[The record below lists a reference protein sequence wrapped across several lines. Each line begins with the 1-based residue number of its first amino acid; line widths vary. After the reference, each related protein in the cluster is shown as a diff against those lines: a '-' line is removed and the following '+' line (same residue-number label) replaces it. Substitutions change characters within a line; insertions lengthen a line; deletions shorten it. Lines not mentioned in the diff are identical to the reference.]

1 MIARL
6 VIVVVMLA
14 LAPAMVLAEERI
26 TGFDVAIDVE
36 KDGDILVTESIAVV
50 SEGRQIRRGIFR
62 DLPRYYLK
70 EGKTLPYRYDVI
82 SVMRGEEK
90 EPYSIEN
97 QSNAYRIRIG
107 DADVFLPQGRHTY
120 EIKYE
125 VKNQVRYFDGYD
137 EVYWNVTGN
146 YWAFPIAS
154 ASARIS
160 LPGGAGAVQNAGYT
174 GGQGE
179 SGRDFQY
186 RYNAGAHIFETTRSL
201 GVREG
206 LTVSVG
212 FEKGVVDPPSG
223 ADARAEWW
231 TLNASRVVLA
241 VAFLMIGF
249 YYIVTWRRIGRDPL
263 KGPVFAR
270 YDPPEGYS
278 PAAVHHIYHRGLK
291 GHDALTATLMDLA
304 TKGRINIDVN
314 NDKETKITHLVGGD
328 IIPAGKTEDDLLESL
343 CSVGEAFS
351 FGDKYNATFT
361 GVYERFKKKIS
372 GAYGEPYFRWNRGFL
387 VVAAVFSVLA
397 VLLAVNLSI
406 EWTGFHTGGVAAL
419 VVMVGAASY
428 FLPAPTP
435 KGQDIRTRIEGFRL
449 YLKTAEELQLNSVE
463 VGSSAPPPMTVERY
477 ERFLP
482 YAVAL
487 GVEKPW
493 TRHFEKLM
501 PREAAEYRPHWGH
514 SNIGGNRSLGAF
526 NKAIVSGISSGV
538 ASSLPQ
544 SSGSSGSSGGGS
556 SGGGGGGGGGGGW

>member
-1 MIARL
+1 MMVRL
-6 VIVVVMLA
+6 VLVVITLA
-14 LAPAMVLAEERI
+14 FAPAMVLAEERI

-36 KDGDILVTESIAVV
+36 KDGDIVVTEKIAVV
-50 SEGRQIRRGIFR
+50 AEGLQIRRGIFR

-70 EGKTLPYRYDVI
+70 DGKTLPYRYDVI
-82 SVMRGEEK
+82 SVKRDEEK
-90 EPYSIEN
+90 EPYSVEK

-107 DADVFLPQGRHTY
+107 DADVFLSQGPHTY
-120 EIKYE
+120 EIEYE

-146 YWAFPIAS
+146 YWAFPIAR

-160 LPGGAGAVQNAGYT
+160 LPGGAGAIQSAGYT

-179 SGRDFQY
+179 SGRDYQY
-186 RYNAGAHIFETTRSL
+186 RYNADAHMFETTRNL
-201 GVREG
+201 GRREG

-231 TLNASRVVLA
+231 TLNASRVVLMA
-241 VAFLMIGF
+241 AFLMIGT
-249 YYIVTWRRIGRDPL
+249 YYIITWRRIGRDPL

-270 YDPPEGYS
+270 YEPPEGYS
-278 PAAVHHIYHRGLK
+278 PAAAHHIYHRGLK

-304 TKGRINIDVN
+304 TKGRIDIDVD
-314 NDKETKITHLVGGD
+314 DKKTKITHLVDGD
-328 IIPAGKTEDDLLESL
+328 IIPAGKTENDLLESL
-343 CSVGEAFS
+343 CSVGESFS
-351 FGDKYNATFT
+351 FGEKYNATLT
-361 GVYERFKKKIS
+361 SVYARFKKKIA

-387 VVAAVFSVLA
+387 IVAAVFSIFA
-397 VLLAVNLSI
+397 VLLAASLSI
-406 EWTGFHTGGVAAL
+406 EWTAFHTGGVVAL
-419 VVMVGAASY
+419 FIMAGAASY

-435 KGQDIRTRIEGFRL
+435 KGQDIRTQIEGFRL
-449 YLKTAEELQLNSVE
+449 YLKTAEELQLNAVE
-463 VGSSAPPPMTVERY
+463 VGSNAPPPMTVERY

-493 TRHFEKLM
+493 TQHFEKLM
-501 PREAAEYRPHWGH
+501 PREAAEYRPHWG
-514 SNIGGNRSLGAF
+514 RSGSGAGRSIGAF
-526 NKAIVSGISSGV
+526 NKAIVAGISSGV

-544 SSGSSGSSGGGS
+544 SSSSSGSSGGGF